1 MLSKELEEIV
11 EAALADGVLTDKER
25 AVLHKRAQAEGV
37 DPDELDIVL
46 DGRLAKMKRSEDW
59 LRPAPPQNL
68 ANQKLGNIVKCP
80 NCGAQVIGGSAV
92 CTECGYAFSNVSA
105 NSSAEKLQAKLDEF
119 NRRQEQR
126 ADSRGVASSLMH
138 GIGTTLAGGDLKT
151 YKSKMDIISTFPV
164 PNTRADLLE
173 FLTMLQARAN
183 ATGPRHGKGLGDT
196 EDLSYAYWLLYTN
209 CINKAKLSF
218 PNDNDFQYYFQ
229 TYEKQLQKT
238 KGIIGYVKCHPGAKV
253 ALGFLLFM
261 ILWIIGLSLLI
272 GH

>member
-126 ADSRGVASSLMH
+126 ADSRGYLRSLFDSDTIRKH
-138 GIGTTLAGGDLKT
+138 
-151 YKSKMDIISTFPV
+151 KMEIISTFPV
-164 PNTRADLLE
+164 PNTREDLLE
-173 FLTMLQARAN
+173 FLTMLQAGAD
-183 ATGPRHGKGLGDT
+183 ATGSHDGGTSDI
-196 EDLSYAYWLLYTN
+196 EDMSYAYWLLYTN

-238 KGIIGYVKCHPGAKV
+238 KGIIGYLRCNPGAR
-253 ALGFLLFM
+253 AGLIFLLVV

-272 GH
+272 P

>member
-46 DGRLAKMKRSEDW
+46 DGRLAKMKRSEDL

-126 ADSRGVASSLMH
+126 ADSRGYLRSLFDSDTIRKH
-138 GIGTTLAGGDLKT
+138 
-151 YKSKMDIISTFPV
+151 KMEIISTFPV
-164 PNTRADLLE
+164 PNTREDLLE
-173 FLTMLQARAN
+173 FLTMLQAGAD
-183 ATGPRHGKGLGDT
+183 ATGSHDGGTSDS
-196 EDLSYAYWLLYTN
+196 EDMSYAYWLLYTN

-238 KGIIGYVKCHPGAKV
+238 KGIIGYVRCHQDAQIL
-253 ALGFLLFM
+253 LGFFLLF
-261 ILWIIGLSLLI
+261 IIGISI
-272 GH
+272 CIII

>member
-68 ANQKLGNIVKCP
+68 ANQKLGNVVKCP
-80 NCGAQVIGGSAV
+80 NCGAQVKGGSAV
-92 CTECGYAFSNVSA
+92 CTECGYVFTNVSA

-126 ADSRGVASSLMH
+126 EDSRGNARSSLSDKRRA
-138 GIGTTLAGGDLKT
+138 IEN
-151 YKSKMDIISTFPV
+151 KMDIISMFPV
-164 PNTRADLLE
+164 PNTREDLLE

-238 KGIIGYVKCHPGAKV
+238 KGIIGYLRCNPGAR
-253 ALGFLLFM
+253 AGLIFLLVV

-272 GH
+272 P

>member
-1 MLSKELEEIV
+1 MTYSV
-11 EAALADGVLTDKER
+11 AFPYFGGVSAPVLTNK
-25 AVLHKRAQAEGV
+25 
-37 DPDELDIVL
+37 P
-46 DGRLAKMKRSEDW
+46 
-59 LRPAPPQNL
+59 
-68 ANQKLGNIVKCP
+68 QKLGNVVKCP
-80 NCGAQVIGGSAV
+80 NCGAQVKGGSAV

-126 ADSRGVASSLMH
+126 ADSRGVVSSLMH
-138 GIGTTLAGGDLKT
+138 GIGKELGGNKDT
-151 YKSKMDIISTFPV
+151 YKYKMDIISTFPV

-183 ATGPRHGKGLGDT
+183 ATGPRNGMGYAYT

-238 KGIIGYVKCHPGAKV
+238 KGIIGYVKCHPGAK
-253 ALGFLLFM
+253 AFLVLFLVI

-272 GH
+272 HSIGH

>member
-46 DGRLAKMKRSEDW
+46 DGRLAKMKRSEDS

-80 NCGAQVIGGSAV
+80 NCGAQIKGGSAV

-126 ADSRGVASSLMH
+126 ADSRGYLRSLFDSDTIRKH
-138 GIGTTLAGGDLKT
+138 
-151 YKSKMDIISTFPV
+151 KMEIISTFPV
-164 PNTRADLLE
+164 PNTRGDLLE
-173 FLTMLQARAN
+173 FLTMLQAGAD
-183 ATGPRHGKGLGDT
+183 ATGSHDGGTSDG
-196 EDLSYAYWLLYTN
+196 EDMSYAYWLLYTN

-238 KGIIGYVKCHPGAKV
+238 KGIIGYVRCHQEDAKV
-253 ALGFLLFM
+253 LLGFLLLF
-261 ILWIIGLSLLI
+261 IIGISILLLI
-272 GH
+272 PLIS